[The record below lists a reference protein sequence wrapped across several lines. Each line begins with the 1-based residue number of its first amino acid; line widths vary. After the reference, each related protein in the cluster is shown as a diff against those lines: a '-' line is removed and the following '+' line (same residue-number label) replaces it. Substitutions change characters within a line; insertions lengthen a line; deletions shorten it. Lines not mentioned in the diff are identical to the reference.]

1 MSAYDNAVKDA
12 RLCLENGVQFDADS
26 LVLRNR
32 GLSLKEAELA
42 VAQAKATIAAAKPA
56 DVQSDVSTNNGSASP
71 ENIDH
76 TAPDSTTGSARA
88 EFDNEFAD
96 LIPRPAEHDN
106 VMEQDV
112 LDEYAEQSKKEY
124 FQAIRQTEPDTLYYL
139 RRLFEPGDWIDL
151 QFIHQTETWTD
162 EHGGKHARVDDNF
175 MTLEQAL
182 KPETRTLE
190 QSKAAQDKGWNVY
203 VGMNAFTPGL
213 RRRRKKDVK
222 DVRSVY
228 IEFDENGDAGLE
240 AIRDDNRVPEPH
252 FILQSSPGKYYAIWF
267 VEGFTVDQQE
277 ALNSALQKRY
287 GSDPASVDAARVLRL
302 PGTRNLKPKY
312 NPTPTVQIIEEG
324 STYRRYS
331 IADFEIDI
339 NAKQPK
345 GPTTA
350 IASEKLAR
358 IVDVVLTNLDD
369 ANVGHGDAE
378 PFDNGYKID
387 LDECLWGKEHTNGS
401 VSDSSIFI
409 DPSGRL
415 GHKCFH
421 SHCSDRH
428 WKEFR
433 EELERRAGHKL
444 SFDTNELLVD
454 GKTIQEKAA
463 ENGAEPTTAVTN
475 STLLIFLK
483 REQELAASTF
493 GFKAVTADHVV
504 LQDLQKYDRVVLFE
518 FSNTDSQK
526 WDATGLQQ
534 QIRHS
539 IRIRV
544 HASDVATKES
554 LSRIL
559 SLEAITSVHRNKPR
573 MRWVQIPE
581 DEPKPA
587 AQFPERMPE
596 SALAS
601 TRLQDIYAEIFE
613 PNDIP
618 LDFAMPGLVTAA
630 SVCVPPLPEP
640 ESKYGLVI
648 GDDPLV
654 TLFTALIGP
663 VGSGKS
669 QTIEWAA
676 KALGIYSKERGPH
689 FYEVMAGSAEQLI
702 DDLHK
707 KKKAFQG
714 SLLITPDEW
723 SHLFAKAAIQN
734 ASFPSFLTRSYYR
747 KKQTFLRPRAKEIT
761 LDLAM
766 SFIGGIVE
774 DDFDTVFNAATLGG
788 VYDRFLFG
796 RAPDG
801 YAFDYKPYPRQVVP
815 FEFFNWKPVPVQVDG
830 SVWELA
836 KSWNKRDRSLG
847 RIIEVCTRVATI
859 YASMDGRALLTAAD
873 MEPLWGL
880 TQYQAGL
887 RSRFQ
892 PNAGV
897 VPDAVFANAALAWI
911 ERNAHDWRTIRDLKR
926 GTHTYQRKL
935 GPSVAE
941 RALMALART
950 DQIELWLAPRPG
962 IDKPLPIDYTGPTP
976 RVGLVRKVRSAD

>member
-1 MSAYDNAVKDA
+1 M
-12 RLCLENGVQFDADS
+12 RNGG
-26 LVLRNR
+26 LTLR
-32 GLSLKEAELA
+32 EAESA
-42 VAQAKATIAAAKPA
+42 IAQAKTAIAAAKAAEVPPA
-56 DVQSDVSTNNGSASP
+56 TLMSNARGSIVTEKAA
-71 ENIDH
+71 H
-76 TAPDSTTGSARA
+76 TSLEATTEIARG
-88 EFDNEFAD
+88 EFDKEFAD
-96 LIPRPAEHDN
+96 LIPQTSAPDN
-106 VMEQDV
+106 APLDQEA
-112 LDEYAEQSKKEY
+112 LDECAEEMKKKY
-124 FQAIRQTEPDTLYYL
+124 FEALRETEPDTFYYL

-190 QSKAAQDKGWNVY
+190 QIRTAQDKGWNVY
-203 VGMNAFTPGL
+203 VAMNAFTPGL

-222 DVRSVY
+222 TVRSVY

-240 AIRDDNRVPEPH
+240 AIQNDDRVPEPH
-252 FILQSSPGKYYAIWF
+252 FILQSSPGKYYVIWL

-312 NPTPTVQIIEEG
+312 KPTPTVQVIEEG
-324 STYRRYS
+324 SIYRRYS
-331 IADFEIDI
+331 MTNFEIDF
-339 NAKQPK
+339 NAQKPK
-345 GPTTA
+345 RPISA
-350 IASEKLAR
+350 IGSEKLAR
-358 IVDVVLTNLDD
+358 IVEVVLTNLDD
-369 ANVGHGDAE
+369 AHVGHGDPE
-378 PFDNGYKID
+378 TYDNGYKID

-401 VSDSSIFI
+401 LSDSSIFI
-409 DPSGRL
+409 DASGRL

-421 SHCSDRH
+421 SHCSGRH
-428 WKEFR
+428 WKELR
-433 EELERRAGHKL
+433 EELENRAGHKL
-444 SFDTNELLVD
+444 SFDTNALLMETKPSV
-454 GKTIQEKAA
+454 A
-463 ENGAEPTTAVTN
+463 ENTAGSTTAATN
-475 STLLIFLK
+475 STLLVFLS
-483 REQELAASTF
+483 REQALAASNL
-493 GFKAVTADHVV
+493 GFNAVATEDFVG
-504 LQDLQKYDRVVLFE
+504 QDPQKYDRVVLFE
-518 FSNTDSQK
+518 FSNSDSQK
-526 WDATGLQQ
+526 WEATGLQQ

-539 IRIRV
+539 IRVRV
-544 HASDVATKES
+544 HASDVSTKES
-554 LSRIL
+554 LNHIL

-581 DEPKPA
+581 EEETKAEPQA
-587 AQFPERMPE
+587 VERMPA

-601 TRLQDIYAEIFE
+601 TRLQDIYTDVFE
-613 PNDIP
+613 PNGIP
-618 LDFAMPGLVTAA
+618 PDFAVPALVTAA

-640 ESKYGLVI
+640 EPKYGLVI
-648 GDDPLV
+648 GDDPLA

-663 VGSGKS
+663 VGCGKS
-669 QTIEWAA
+669 QAIEWAA
-676 KALGIYSKERGPH
+676 KALGIYSKDKGPH

-707 KKKAFQG
+707 NKKIFQG

-723 SHLFAKAAIQN
+723 AHLFAKAAIQN
-734 ASFPSFLTRSYYR
+734 ASFPSFLTKSYYR
-747 KKQTFLRPRAKEIT
+747 RKQTFLRPRGKEIT

-774 DDFDTVFNAATLGG
+774 DEFDTVFNASSLGG

-801 YAFDYKPYPRQVVP
+801 YVFDYKPYPRPVVP
-815 FEFFNWKPVPVQVDG
+815 FEFFNWKPLPVQVDG
-830 SVWELA
+830 SVWELT
-836 KSWNKRDRSLG
+836 KTWSKRDRSLG
-847 RIIEVCTRVATI
+847 RIIEVCTRIATI
-859 YASMDGRALLTAAD
+859 YASMDGRAILTERAV
-873 MEPLWGL
+873 EPLWDL
-880 TQYQAGL
+880 TQHQSYL

-897 VPDAVFANAALAWI
+897 LPDAVFANAALAWI
-911 ERNAHDWRTIRDLKR
+911 EKNAQNWRSIRDLKR
-926 GTHTYQRKL
+926 GTHAYQRKL

-962 IDKPLPIDYTGPTP
+962 LDRPLPSDYIGPIP
-976 RVGLVRKVRSAD
+976 RVGLVRKVRA